1 MRSGLPLRSGVLA
14 FLAGILALQ
23 WFQVL
28 PAVEWSILLLFALPL
43 AVLLP
48 GHWRLMG
55 WLLAGICWALL
66 QAQLILDRSLP
77 AELEGRDVLI
87 HGVVVSVPE
96 RNFRRT
102 RFEFEIENLSRAG
115 QSYPSP
121 GRVRLSWYRAGRSEN
136 LHAGQYWQLKVRLKR
151 PQGLMNPG
159 GFDYEGW
166 LFQHRIR
173 ATGYI
178 RKSNENQIVTAYSSS
193 YFILRLREKIRDL
206 ITRITAGGE
215 STGLLLALSIGE
227 RSQITPAQW
236 QWLRQTGTS
245 HLVAISGLHVGL
257 VAGLMFLL
265 LNRLWRLS
273 GYFSER
279 LMLYCPAPKAA
290 AWGAMLAALVYA
302 ALAGF
307 SLPTQRALIM
317 LSIVML
323 GIVFSR
329 GLSPG
334 RTLALALLAV
344 LIVDPL
350 AVMSAGFWLSF
361 LAVWVIVYG
370 LAARVGG
377 QGKWRQWW
385 RAQWWVTL
393 GLMPALL
400 LFFQQVSLI
409 APVAN
414 VVAIPLVSLLI
425 APLSLLGS
433 LLLLLD
439 PDWAGPLI
447 LLAVWL
453 LQRLADYLSWLANF
467 PFAAWS
473 ASLLSLPALGLSV
486 LGMLWLLAPKGI
498 PARWLGGVMLL
509 PVLFARFDLPMP
521 GEARFT
527 LLDVGQG
534 LAAVVQ
540 TQHHVL
546 VFDTGARFGSN
557 FNMGDAVLIPFLH
570 AQGISQ
576 IDRLILSHADN
587 DHLGGA
593 MALLAAVPVAEISGS
608 DLQKMRKKGILQRL
622 NPCHAGQQWNWD
634 GVVFRLLHPP
644 VKTGLRRNDR
654 SCVLQV
660 EAGGQRLLLS
670 GDVEK
675 AAERE
680 LVREY
685 GNDLWA
691 EILVAPHHGSKTSST
706 AAFID
711 AVSPRYVLFPVGYRN
726 RYGFPHPTVL
736 TRYRVRQIRAYQ
748 TSETGAIRFTLGG
761 KKSEPDHE
769 LEPELFRRSNGRFW
783 NLKNDIKMNLP

>member
-1 MRSGLPLRSGVLA
+1 MRSGLLLRSGVLA
-14 FLAGILALQ
+14 FLVGILSLQ

-28 PAVEWSILLLFALPL
+28 PVVEWSVLLLLALPL
-43 AVLLP
+43 AILLP
-48 GHWRLMG
+48 GYWRLTG
-55 WLLAGICWALL
+55 WVLAGFCWALL

-77 AELEGRDVLI
+77 AELEGQDVLI
-87 HGVVVSVPE
+87 YGVVTSIPE
-96 RNFRRT
+96 RDVRRT
-102 RFEFEIENLSRAG
+102 RFEFEIERLSRAG
-115 QSYPSP
+115 RIYPSP
-121 GRVRLSWYRAGRSEN
+121 GRVRLSWYRAARSN
-136 LHAGQYWQLKVRLKR
+136 SLHAGQHWQLKVRLKR

-178 RKSNENQIVTAYSSS
+178 RKYPKNHIVTGYTSS

-206 ITRITAGGE
+206 ITQITAGGD

-227 RSQITPAQW
+227 RSQITPTQW

-257 VAGLMFLL
+257 VAGLVFLL

-273 GYFSER
+273 GHFSER

-290 AWGAMLAALVYA
+290 ALGAMLAALVYA

-307 SLPTQRALIM
+307 SIPTQRALIM

-323 GIVFSR
+323 SILFGR
-329 GLSPG
+329 HLSPG

-350 AVMSAGFWLSF
+350 ALMSAGFWLSF

-377 QGKWRQWW
+377 RGKWRQWW
-385 RAQWWVTL
+385 CAQWWVTL

-414 VVAIPLVSLLI
+414 VIAIPLVSLLI
-425 APLSLLGS
+425 APLSLLAS

-439 PDWAGPLI
+439 PNWAAPLI

-453 LQRLADYLSWLANF
+453 LERLADYLSWLADF

-509 PVLFARFDLPMP
+509 PVLFARFDSPMP

-576 IDRLILSHADN
+576 VDRLILSHADN

-593 MALLAAVPVAEISGS
+593 IALLAAVPVGEILGS
-608 DLQKMRKKGILQRL
+608 DLQKMRKKGIIRTL
-622 NPCHAGQQWNWD
+622 NFCHAGQQWNWD

-644 VKTGLRRNDR
+644 AKSGLRHNDR

-680 LVREY
+680 LVRQY
-685 GNDLWA
+685 GNDLRA

-736 TRYRVRQIRAYQ
+736 ARYHLRQISEYQ
-748 TSETGAIRFTLGG
+748 TSATGAICFTLGG
-761 KKSEPDHE
+761 KNTQ
-769 LEPELFRRSNGRFW
+769 LEPHLFRQSNGHFW
-783 NLKNDIKMNLP
+783 NSDYP